1 MTFLQQVARLLA
13 PRKDRAVVAAA
24 ALFAGVA
31 ALGRVTGSA
40 PAAPTGEETRRAS
53 ATVAAPGPAAC
64 GATGSGVCRYV
75 DAVAG
80 NDGNPGDKIGRASCR
95 ERQAM

>member
-31 ALGRVTGSA
+31 ALGRVTG
-40 PAAPTGEETRRAS
+40 
-53 ATVAAPGPAAC
+53 
-64 GATGSGVCRYV
+64 
-75 DAVAG
+75 
-80 NDGNPGDKIGRASCR
+80 
-95 ERQAM
+95 